1 MATLSDWRDRY
12 NRLSDRILQI
22 ENLVESYVKN
32 TRGTQDLIDAVDSL
46 EKKKAILES
55 KEKDF
60 EQSAATFDREFLERK
75 AGFPDPFYPDKLY
88 TVQDFIFFFFFVS
101 YAIFI
106 VALALTFTEQ
116 QGKILGGGFILLLVF
131 FALIIRYA

>member
-106 VALALTFTEQ
+106 VALALTFTDQ